1 MSAEIPG
8 SAAPMPSSVQEI
20 PAAMRPGSPPVAR
33 APARIHDLPE
43 DERPREKLL
52 RQGAG
57 ALSDAELLAIFFR
70 TGVPGMNAVEMGRS
84 LLARCGHE
92 WHRVSRLT
100 VSELT
105 DTRGIGE
112 AKAIHL
118 VATFELGKR
127 LSRQTASSRKFD
139 CPEAVL
145 ELLAA
150 EMRAEPQEVLSVLL
164 LDTRLKLLGTEEITR
179 GSINETIAHPR
190 DVLHHVV
197 RRRAHA
203 FIIVHNHPAGDPSPS
218 SADRT
223 FTRRVRESAEIL
235 QVSFMDHIII
245 GIPSAAQA
253 GYFSFRENGCL

>member
-1 MSAEIPG
+1 MSAEPPALPSALQESPG
-8 SAAPMPSSVQEI
+8 PPQSIAAPVPRTQA
-20 PAAMRPGSPPVAR
+20 P
-33 APARIHDLPE
+33 APARIQDLPE

-52 RQGAG
+52 RQGPG

-70 TGVPGMNAVEMGRS
+70 TGVPGMNAVEMGRA
-84 LLARCGHE
+84 LLRRCGNE

-105 DTRGIGE
+105 EFKGIGE

-127 LSRQTASSRKFD
+127 LSRESAAGRKFD
-139 CPEAVL
+139 CPEAAL
-145 ELLAA
+145 ELIAA
-150 EMRAEPQEVLSVLL
+150 DLRAEPQEVLMVIL

-203 FIIVHNHPAGDPSPS
+203 FIIAHNHPAGDPSPS

-223 FTRRVRESAEIL
+223 FTRRLRESAEIM
-235 QVSFMDHIII
+235 QVSFMDHIVI
-245 GIPSAAQA
+245 GIPSADHP
-253 GYFSFRENGCL
+253 GYFSFRENGLL